1 MTEIFVDTFFWLAAL
16 NPRDPFHLQV
26 IQTPKPP
33 RAVTTRAVQI
43 EVMDA
48 LSAPPY
54 RSLAAHFW
62 EATNQDVDLCIIAL
76 EEPLLRQAAAL
87 YKKYSDKAWSLTDC
101 ISFVIMRERG
111 ITEALTSDHHFEQAG
126 FRIHFK

>member
-1 MTEIFVDTFFWLAAL
+1 
-16 NPRDPFHLQV
+16 
-26 IQTPKPP
+26 
-33 RAVTTRAVQI
+33 
-43 EVMDA
+43 
-48 LSAPPY
+48 
-54 RSLAAHFW
+54 
-62 EATNQDVDLCIIAL
+62 L